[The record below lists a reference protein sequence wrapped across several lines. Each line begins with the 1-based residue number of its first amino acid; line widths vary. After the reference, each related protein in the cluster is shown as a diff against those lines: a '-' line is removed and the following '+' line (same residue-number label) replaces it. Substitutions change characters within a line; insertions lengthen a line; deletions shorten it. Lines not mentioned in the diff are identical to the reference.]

1 MKTRHRTELFVFQ
14 GGEYIRSNVPEI
26 FMKEKPKMDDEM
38 NTFTG
43 IGEDVS
49 FDDLVDFSAGDKV
62 AFSVIRD
69 ASSEGTA
76 TQAGIQ
82 TRSLQSAI
90 DNYAKA
96 MNQSAIAKSTG
107 LPVKTPTQ
115 QYKGF
120 AAEEYFKNTM
130 KINALAKGV
139 SDSKIGIYTEG
150 QMPDGTVLSGID
162 METDISI
169 WTRKHPWDRPMRTVD
184 YQSKIHNK
192 ASAYAKDM
200 NNPQYQDVH
209 FVGGAGQGVND
220 TIKVH
225 IGRKTITSDSITPEE
240 AAELAEQM
248 KTQSTP
254 EYSKRQEKFD
264 ELNKVNLGRAIMA
277 GAATGLILTTVQ
289 EIVGIIKNAKN
300 LPEDQFIQSIEH
312 ILCGTVEGGVRGGAI
327 AGSIQLFGK
336 MLGKEV
342 VANSLEAI
350 PVMSAAN
357 VAVDFA
363 KDLYKCFVTQ
373 TIDTDDLLC
382 NSVNNVF
389 SSAAGFTGA
398 WAMGQ
403 IGGQIAGQFSSQVFM
418 QGVGLLTSAKTAAAT
433 GAAIGSSLG
442 PIGTVIGSVVGG
454 VLIGIGA
461 NAIIGTANKDAQK
474 AYNKCIA
481 DINSHIELSGCE
493 KLYYFADSMDSI
505 SEFRLSFKNFLP
517 CYNLIS
523 DLREYNIHKKAI
535 KAIVGQ
541 LEVNLSGIDSE
552 TQKALR
558 EIERQHRKRIAE
570 LSTIFAEQRLVM
582 QNDFRESVN
591 TYVANSY
598 MQYISVYEILE
609 GNAAALVDE
618 LKNRKTEHSYVL
630 DYMRHRNEVNEQLN
644 KTLHE
649 LIKDGDV
656 DLLMPFIEKTT
667 WFIQQDE
674 LMVGRQYISFDEALS
689 LVNRGEVL

>member
-1 MKTRHRTELFVFQ
+1 
-14 GGEYIRSNVPEI
+14 
-26 FMKEKPKMDDEM
+26 MDDEM

-200 NNPQYQDVH
+200 NNLQYQDVH

>member
-1 MKTRHRTELFVFQ
+1 MEQKNLK
-14 GGEYIRSNVPEI
+14 IEI
-26 FMKEKPKMDDEM
+26 GPQ
-38 NTFTG
+38 
-43 IGEDVS
+43 
-49 FDDLVDFSAGDKV
+49 FDLEDLVDFSDNDEIA
-62 AFSVIRD
+62 SSIIRD
-69 ASSEGTA
+69 VSSEGVETKL
-76 TQAGIQ
+76 GIQ

-90 DNYAKA
+90 DNYAAA

-107 LPVKTPTQ
+107 LPVRTPTQ

-120 AAEEYFKNTM
+120 AAEEYFKNTL
-130 KINALAKGV
+130 KINALAKGI
-139 SDSKIGIYTEG
+139 SDSKIGIYTKG

-169 WTRKHPWDRPMRTVD
+169 WTREHPWDKPMRTAD

-192 ASAYAKDM
+192 ASAYAKDI
-200 NNPQYQDVH
+200 NNPQYQDVQ

-220 TIKVH
+220 TVKVD
-225 IGRKTITSDSITPEE
+225 IGRKTISSDSITPEE

-248 KTQSTP
+248 KAQSTP

-264 ELNKVNLGRAIMA
+264 ELNKVNLGRAVMA
-277 GAATGLILTTVQ
+277 GAATGLILSAVQ
-289 EIVGIIKNAKN
+289 EIIGVIKNAKN
-300 LPEDQFIQSIEH
+300 LPEDQFVQSVEH

-327 AGSIQLFGK
+327 AGSVQLMGK
-336 MLGKEV
+336 MLGREV
-342 VANSLEAI
+342 AASSLEAI
-350 PVMSAAN
+350 PGMAVAN

-363 KDLYKCFVTQ
+363 KDLYRCFVTQ

-382 NSVNNVF
+382 NSVNSVF

-398 WAMGQ
+398 WAVGQ
-403 IGGQIAGQFSSQVFM
+403 IGGQIAGQFSSQAFI

-442 PIGTVIGSVVGG
+442 PIGTVVGSVVGG
-454 VLIGIGA
+454 IVIGIGA

-474 AYNKCIA
+474 AYSECIA
-481 DINSHIELSGCE
+481 DINSQIELSGCE
-493 KLYYFADSMDSI
+493 KLYYFADSMESI
-505 SEFRLSFKNFLP
+505 SEFRLSFKDLLP

-535 KAIVGQ
+535 KTIDIQ
-541 LEVNLSGIDSE
+541 LKDNLSGIESE
-552 TQKALR
+552 KHKALR
-558 EIERQHRKRIAE
+558 EIEKQHKKRISE
-570 LSTIFAEQRLVM
+570 LSVIFAEQRQIM

-598 MQYISVYEILE
+598 MQYISVYEVLE
-609 GNAAALVDE
+609 GNANALVEE

-630 DYMRHRNEVNEQLN
+630 DYMRHRNEVNEQINDALR
-644 KTLHE
+644 E
-649 LIKDGDV
+649 LVEDGDI
-656 DLLMPFIEKTT
+656 DLLMPFIEKIT

-674 LMVGRQYISFDEALS
+674 LMVGRQYISFDEALC
-689 LVNRGEVL
+689 LVDGGEDL

>member
-1 MKTRHRTELFVFQ
+1 MSDMFDGAKR
-14 GGEYIRSNVPEI
+14 
-26 FMKEKPKMDDEM
+26 
-38 NTFTG
+38 
-43 IGEDVS
+43 IGEDIV
-49 FDDLVDFSAGDKV
+49 FDDLVDFSAGDEV
-62 AFSVIRD
+62 ASSVIRD

-76 TQAGIQ
+76 TQAGLQ
-82 TRSLQSAI
+82 TRSLQSAM
-90 DNYAKA
+90 DNYAAA

-107 LPVKTPTQ
+107 LPVRTPTQ

-139 SDSKIGIYTEG
+139 SDSKIGIYTKG
-150 QMPDGTVLSGID
+150 QMPDGSVLSGID

-169 WTRKHPWDRPMRTVD
+169 WTRKHPWDKPMRTAD

-200 NNPQYQDVH
+200 TNPQYQDVQ

-220 TIKVH
+220 TVKVD
-225 IGRKTITSDSITPEE
+225 IGRKTITSDSITPED

-248 KTQSTP
+248 KAQSTP
-254 EYSKRQEKFD
+254 EYSKRQEKID
-264 ELNKVNLGRAIMA
+264 ELNKVNLGRAVMA
-277 GAATGLILTTVQ
+277 GAATGLILTTIQ
-289 EIVGIIKNAKN
+289 EIVGVIKNAKD
-300 LPEDQFIQSIEH
+300 LPEDQFVQSIEH
-312 ILCGTVEGGVRGGAI
+312 ILCGTIEGGARGGAI
-327 AGSIQLFGK
+327 AGSVQLFGK

-342 VANSLEAI
+342 AANSLEAI
-350 PVMSAAN
+350 PVMATAN

-398 WAMGQ
+398 WAVGQ
-403 IGGQIAGQFSSQVFM
+403 IGGQIAGQFSSQAFL
-418 QGVGLLTSAKTAAAT
+418 QGVGILTSAKTAAAT

-442 PIGTVIGSVVGG
+442 PIGTVVGSVVGG
-454 VLIGIGA
+454 IVIGIGA

-474 AYNKCIA
+474 AYSECIA

-493 KLYYFADSMDSI
+493 KLYYFADSMESI
-505 SEFRLSFKNFLP
+505 SEFRLSFKDLLP

-535 KAIVGQ
+535 KAIARQ

-552 TQKALR
+552 KQKALQD
-558 EIERQHRKRIAE
+558 IEKQHQKRIAE
-570 LSTIFAEQRLVM
+570 LRAIFAEQRLVM
-582 QNDFRESVN
+582 QDDFRESVN

-598 MQYISVYEILE
+598 MQYISVYEVLE
-609 GNAAALVDE
+609 GNANALVEE

-630 DYMRHRNEVNEQLN
+630 EYMRHRNEVNEQIN

-649 LIKDGDV
+649 LIEDGDIE
-656 DLLMPFIEKTT
+656 LLMPFIDKIT

-674 LMVGRQYISFDEALS
+674 LMVGRQYISFDEALYLVDGGES
-689 LVNRGEVL
+689 L

>member
-1 MKTRHRTELFVFQ
+1 
-14 GGEYIRSNVPEI
+14 
-26 FMKEKPKMDDEM
+26 MDDEK
-38 NTFTG
+38 NTFQR
-43 IGEDVS
+43 IGEDIS
-49 FDDLVDFSAGDKV
+49 FDDLVEFSAGDEI
-62 AFSVIRD
+62 ASSVIRD

-82 TRSLQSAI
+82 TKSLQSAM
-90 DNYAKA
+90 DNYAAA

-107 LPVKTPTQ
+107 LPVRTPTQ

-120 AAEEYFKNTM
+120 AAEEYFKNTL
-130 KINALAKGV
+130 KINALAKGI
-139 SDSKIGIYTEG
+139 SDYKIGIYTKG
-150 QMPDGTVLSGID
+150 QMPDGSVLSGID
-162 METDISI
+162 KKTDISI
-169 WTRKHPWDRPMRTVD
+169 WTRNYPWDKPMRTAD
-184 YQSKIHNK
+184 YQCKIHNK

-200 NNPQYQDVH
+200 NNPQYQDVQ

-220 TIKVH
+220 TIKVK
-225 IGRKTITSDSITPEE
+225 IGRKTVYSDHITPKGS
-240 AAELAEQM
+240 AKSAENM
-248 KTQSTP
+248 KNLSTP
-254 EYSKRQEKFD
+254 EYSKRQEKID
-264 ELNKVNLGRAIMA
+264 ELNKVNLGRAVMA

-289 EIVGIIKNAKN
+289 EIVGVIKNAKD
-300 LPEDQFIQSIEH
+300 LPEDQFVQSIEH

-327 AGSIQLFGK
+327 AGSVQLFGK

-342 VANSLEAI
+342 AANSLEAI
-350 PVMSAAN
+350 PVMATAN

-398 WAMGQ
+398 WAVGQ
-403 IGGQIAGQFSSQVFM
+403 IGGQIAGQFSSQAFM

-433 GAAIGSSLG
+433 GAAIGSSVG
-442 PIGTVIGSVVGG
+442 PIGTVVGSVVGG
-454 VLIGIGA
+454 IVIGIGA
-461 NAIIGTANKDAQK
+461 NAIIGTANKDAQQ
-474 AYNKCIA
+474 AYSESIA

-493 KLYYFADSMDSI
+493 RLYYFADSMESI
-505 SEFRLSFKNFLP
+505 SEFRLSFKDLLP

-535 KAIVGQ
+535 KAIASQ

-552 TQKALR
+552 KQRALR
-558 EIERQHRKRIAE
+558 GIEKQHQKRIAE
-570 LSTIFAEQRLVM
+570 LSAIFAEQRLVM

-598 MQYISVYEILE
+598 MQYISVYEVLE
-609 GNAAALVDE
+609 GNANALVEE
-618 LKNRKTEHSYVL
+618 LQNRKTEHSYVL
-630 DYMRHRNEVNEQLN
+630 DYMRHRNEVNEQIN
-644 KTLHE
+644 NSLHE
-649 LIKDGDV
+649 LIEGGDV
-656 DLLMPFIEKTT
+656 DLLMPFIEKIT

-674 LMVGRQYISFDEALS
+674 LMVGRQYISFDEALC
-689 LVNRGEVL
+689 LVDGGEVL

>member
-1 MKTRHRTELFVFQ
+1 
-14 GGEYIRSNVPEI
+14 
-26 FMKEKPKMDDEM
+26 MDDEM
-38 NTFTG
+38 NTFKR

-49 FDDLVDFSAGDKV
+49 FDDLVDFSAGDEI
-62 AFSVIRD
+62 ASSVIRD
-69 ASSEGTA
+69 VSSEGTA
-76 TQAGIQ
+76 TQAGLQ
-82 TRSLQSAI
+82 TKSLQSAI
-90 DNYAKA
+90 DNYANA

-107 LPVKTPTQ
+107 LPVRTPTQ

-120 AAEEYFKNTM
+120 AAEEYFKNTL

-139 SDSKIGIYTEG
+139 SDSKIGIYTKG

-169 WTRKHPWDRPMRTVD
+169 WTREHPWDKPMRTAD

-200 NNPQYQDVH
+200 NNPQYQDVQ

-220 TIKVH
+220 TVKVD

-248 KTQSTP
+248 KIQSTP

-264 ELNKVNLGRAIMA
+264 ELNKVNLGRAVMA

-289 EIVGIIKNAKN
+289 EIVGVIKNAKD

-327 AGSIQLFGK
+327 AGSVQLFGK

-342 VANSLEAI
+342 AANSLEAI
-350 PVMSAAN
+350 PIMATAN

-389 SSAAGFTGA
+389 SSAAGFGGA
-398 WAMGQ
+398 WAVGQ
-403 IGGQIAGQFSSQVFM
+403 IGGQIAGQFSSQAFI
-418 QGVGLLTSAKTAAAT
+418 QGVGLFTSAKTAAAT

-442 PIGTVIGSVVGG
+442 PIGTMVGSVVGG
-454 VLIGIGA
+454 IVIGIGA

-474 AYNKCIA
+474 AYCECIA

-493 KLYYFADSMDSI
+493 RLYYFADSMESI
-505 SEFRLSFKNFLP
+505 SEFRLSFKDLLP

-535 KAIVGQ
+535 KAIDGQ
-541 LEVNLSGIDSE
+541 LKDNLSSIDSE
-552 TQKALR
+552 KQKALR
-558 EIERQHRKRIAE
+558 EIEKQHQKRIAE
-570 LSTIFAEQRLVM
+570 LSAIFAEQRLVM

-598 MQYISVYEILE
+598 MQYISIYEVLE
-609 GNAAALVDE
+609 GNANALVEE

-630 DYMRHRNEVNEQLN
+630 DYMRHRNEVNEQIN
-644 KTLHE
+644 NSLHE
-649 LIKDGDV
+649 LIEDGDV
-656 DLLMPFIEKTT
+656 DLLMPFIEKIT

-674 LMVGRQYISFDEALS
+674 LMVGRQYISFDEALY
-689 LVNRGEVL
+689 LVDGGDAL

>member
-1 MKTRHRTELFVFQ
+1 MLSKGDLMSDLFDGIKQ
-14 GGEYIRSNVPEI
+14 
-26 FMKEKPKMDDEM
+26 
-38 NTFTG
+38 
-43 IGEDVS
+43 IGEDIS
-49 FDDLVDFSAGDKV
+49 FDDLVDFSAEDEI
-62 AFSVIRD
+62 ASSVIRD

-76 TQAGIQ
+76 TQAGIH
-82 TRSLQSAI
+82 TKSLQSAI

-107 LPVKTPTQ
+107 MPVRTPTQ

-139 SDSKIGIYTEG
+139 PDSKIGIYTKG
-150 QMPDGTVLSGID
+150 QMPDGSVLSGID

-169 WTRKHPWDRPMRTVD
+169 WTREHPWDKPMRTVD

-200 NNPQYQDVH
+200 NNPQYQDVQ
-209 FVGGAGQGVND
+209 FVGGSGQGVND
-220 TIKVH
+220 TIKVD
-225 IGRKTITSDSITPEE
+225 IGRKTVTSDSITPEE

-248 KTQSTP
+248 KAQSTP
-254 EYSKRQEKFD
+254 EYAKRQEKFD
-264 ELNKVNLGRAIMA
+264 ELNKVNLGRAVAA
-277 GAATGLILTTVQ
+277 GAATGLILSTVQ
-289 EIVGIIKNAKN
+289 EIVGVIKNAKD
-300 LPEDQFIQSIEH
+300 LPEDQFVQSVEH
-312 ILCGTVEGGVRGGAI
+312 ILCGTIEGGVRGGTI
-327 AGSIQLFGK
+327 AGSVQLFGK
-336 MLGKEV
+336 MLGREV
-342 VANSLEAI
+342 AANSLEAI
-350 PVMSAAN
+350 PAMATAN

-382 NSVNNVF
+382 NSVNNAF

-398 WAMGQ
+398 WAVGQ
-403 IGGQIAGQFSSQVFM
+403 IGGQIAGQFSSQAFI

-454 VLIGIGA
+454 IVIGIGA

-474 AYNKCIA
+474 AYEECIA
-481 DINSHIELSGCE
+481 DINAHIELSGCE
-493 KLYYFADSMDSI
+493 RLYYFADSMESI
-505 SEFRLSFKNFLP
+505 SEFRLSFKDLLP

-535 KAIVGQ
+535 KAIDEQ
-541 LEVNLSGIDSE
+541 LTVNLSGINAE
-552 TQKALR
+552 KQRALR
-558 EIERQHRKRIAE
+558 EIEKQHQKRISD
-570 LSTIFAEQRLVM
+570 LRSVFAEQRLIM
-582 QNDFRESVN
+582 QEDFRESVN

-598 MQYISVYEILE
+598 MQYISIQDVLE
-609 GNAAALVDE
+609 GNANLLLRE
-618 LKNRKTEHSYVL
+618 LESRTTEHSYVL
-630 DYMRHRNEVNEQLN
+630 NYMRNRNTVNGQLN
-644 KTLHE
+644 ITLTE
-649 LIKDGDV
+649 LMDSDN
-656 DLLMPFIEKTT
+656 DELLMPFIDKIM

-674 LMVGRQYISFDEALS
+674 LMVGRQYISFEEALC
-689 LVNRGEVL
+689 LVDGGEHQ

>member
-1 MKTRHRTELFVFQ
+1 
-14 GGEYIRSNVPEI
+14 
-26 FMKEKPKMDDEM
+26 MDDEM
-38 NTFTG
+38 NTFKR

-49 FDDLVDFSAGDKV
+49 FDDLVDFSAGDEI
-62 AFSVIRD
+62 ASSVIRD
-69 ASSEGTA
+69 VSSEGTA
-76 TQAGIQ
+76 TQAGLQ
-82 TRSLQSAI
+82 TKSLQSAI
-90 DNYAKA
+90 DNYANA

-107 LPVKTPTQ
+107 LPVRTPTQ

-120 AAEEYFKNTM
+120 AAEEYFKNTL

-139 SDSKIGIYTEG
+139 SDSKIGIYTKG

-169 WTRKHPWDRPMRTVD
+169 WTREHPWDKPMRTAD

-200 NNPQYQDVH
+200 NNPQYQDVQ

-220 TIKVH
+220 TVKVD

-248 KTQSTP
+248 KTQSTL

-264 ELNKVNLGRAIMA
+264 ELNKVNLGRAVMA

-289 EIVGIIKNAKN
+289 EIVGVIKNAKD
-300 LPEDQFIQSIEH
+300 LPEYQFIQSIEH

-327 AGSIQLFGK
+327 AGSVQLFGK

-350 PVMSAAN
+350 PIMATAN

-389 SSAAGFTGA
+389 SSAAGFGGA
-398 WAMGQ
+398 WAVGQ
-403 IGGQIAGQFSSQVFM
+403 IGGQIAGQFSSQAFI

-442 PIGTVIGSVVGG
+442 PIGTVVGSVVGG
-454 VLIGIGA
+454 IVIGIGA

-474 AYNKCIA
+474 AYCECIA
-481 DINSHIELSGCE
+481 DINSRIELSGCE
-493 KLYYFADSMDSI
+493 RLYYFADSMESI
-505 SEFRLSFKNFLP
+505 SEFRLSFKDLLP

-535 KAIVGQ
+535 KAIAGQ
-541 LEVNLSGIDSE
+541 LEDNMSGIDSE
-552 TQKALR
+552 KQQALR
-558 EIERQHRKRIAE
+558 EIEKQHQKRIAE

-598 MQYISVYEILE
+598 MQYISVYEVLE
-609 GNAAALVDE
+609 GNANALVEE

-630 DYMRHRNEVNEQLN
+630 DYMRHRNEVNEQIN
-644 KTLHE
+644 NSLHE
-649 LIKDGDV
+649 LIEGGDV
-656 DLLMPFIEKTT
+656 DLLMPFIEKIT

-674 LMVGRQYISFDEALS
+674 LMVGRQYISFEEALY
-689 LVNRGEVL
+689 LVDGGGAL

>member
-1 MKTRHRTELFVFQ
+1 
-14 GGEYIRSNVPEI
+14 
-26 FMKEKPKMDDEM
+26 MDDEM
-38 NTFTG
+38 NSFKNLG
-43 IGEDVS
+43 KDIS
-49 FDDLVDFSAGDKV
+49 FDDLVDFSAEDEV
-62 AFSVIRD
+62 VSSIIRD

-76 TQAGIQ
+76 TRAGIQ

-107 LPVKTPTQ
+107 LPVRTPAQ

-120 AAEEYFKNTM
+120 AAEEYFKNTL

-139 SDSKIGIYTEG
+139 SDSKIGIYTKG

-162 METDISI
+162 MKTDISI
-169 WTRKHPWDRPMRTVD
+169 WTREHPWDKPMRTAD

-200 NNPQYQDVH
+200 NNPQYQDVQ

-220 TIKVH
+220 TVKVD

-240 AAELAEQM
+240 ATELAEQM
-248 KTQSTP
+248 KAQSTP
-254 EYSKRQEKFD
+254 EYSKRQEKID
-264 ELNKVNLGRAIMA
+264 ELNKVNLGRAVKA
-277 GAATGLILTTVQ
+277 GAVTGFILTAVQ
-289 EIVGIIKNAKN
+289 EIVEVIKNAKDM
-300 LPEDQFIQSIEH
+300 PEDQFVQSIKH

-327 AGSIQLFGK
+327 AGSVQLFSK
-336 MLGKEV
+336 MLGKELA
-342 VANSLEAI
+342 ANSLEAI
-350 PVMSAAN
+350 PIMATAN

-398 WAMGQ
+398 WAVGQ
-403 IGGQIAGQFSSQVFM
+403 IGGQIAGQFSSQAFI

-454 VLIGIGA
+454 IVIGIGA

-481 DINSHIELSGCE
+481 EINSHIELNGCE
-493 KLYYFADSMDSI
+493 KLYYFADSMESI
-505 SEFRLSFKNFLP
+505 SEFRLSFKDLLP

-535 KAIVGQ
+535 KAINGQ
-541 LEVNLSGIDSE
+541 LENNLSNIDSE
-552 TQKALR
+552 KKKALR
-558 EIERQHRKRIAE
+558 EIEIKHQKRIAE
-570 LSTIFAEQRLVM
+570 LSIIFAEQRLVM
-582 QNDFRESVN
+582 QNEFRESVN

-598 MQYISVYEILE
+598 MQYISVYEVLE
-609 GNAAALVDE
+609 GNANALLEE
-618 LKNRKTEHSYVL
+618 LKSRKTEHSYVL
-630 DYMRHRNEVNEQLN
+630 DYMRHRNEVNEQIN
-644 KTLHE
+644 KSLHE
-649 LIKDGDV
+649 LIEKGDV
-656 DLLMPFIEKTT
+656 DLLIPFIEKIT

-674 LMVGRQYISFDEALS
+674 LMVGRQYISFDEAVCL
-689 LVNRGEVL
+689 LDGGEDL

>member
-1 MKTRHRTELFVFQ
+1 
-14 GGEYIRSNVPEI
+14 
-26 FMKEKPKMDDEM
+26 MDDEM
-38 NTFTG
+38 NTFKR
-43 IGEDVS
+43 IGEDIS
-49 FDDLVDFSAGDKV
+49 FDDLVEFSAEDEV
-62 AFSVIRD
+62 ASSVIRD
-69 ASSEGTA
+69 ASSEGTS
-76 TQAGIQ
+76 TQAGLQ
-82 TRSLQSAI
+82 TRSLKSAM
-90 DNYAKA
+90 DNYAAA

-107 LPVKTPTQ
+107 LPVRTPTQ

-139 SDSKIGIYTEG
+139 SDSKIGIYTKG

-169 WTRKHPWDRPMRTVD
+169 WTREHPWDKPMRTAD

-200 NNPQYQDVH
+200 NNPQYQDVQ
-209 FVGGAGQGVND
+209 FVGGAGQVVND
-220 TIKVH
+220 TVKVD

-248 KTQSTP
+248 KAQSTP
-254 EYSKRQEKFD
+254 EYSKRQEKLD
-264 ELNKVNLGRAIMA
+264 ELNKVNLGRAVMA

-289 EIVGIIKNAKN
+289 EIVGVIKNAKD

-327 AGSIQLFGK
+327 AGSVQLFGK

-342 VANSLEAI
+342 AANSLEAI
-350 PVMSAAN
+350 PVMATAN

-398 WAMGQ
+398 WAVGQ
-403 IGGQIAGQFSSQVFM
+403 IGGQIAGQFSSQAFI

-442 PIGTVIGSVVGG
+442 PIGTVVGSVVGG
-454 VLIGIGA
+454 IVIGIGA

-474 AYNKCIA
+474 AYIECIA

-493 KLYYFADSMDSI
+493 RLYYFADSMESI
-505 SEFRLSFKNFLP
+505 SEFRLSFKDLLP

-535 KAIVGQ
+535 KAIAGQ

-552 TQKALR
+552 KQKALR
-558 EIERQHRKRIAE
+558 EIEKQHQKRIAE
-570 LSTIFAEQRLVM
+570 LSAIFAEQRLVM

-598 MQYISVYEILE
+598 MQYISVYEVLE
-609 GNAAALVDE
+609 GNANALIEE
-618 LKNRKTEHSYVL
+618 LKTRKTEHSYVL

-644 KTLHE
+644 NSLHE
-649 LIKDGDV
+649 LIEGGDV
-656 DLLMPFIEKTT
+656 DLLMPFIEKIT

-674 LMVGRQYISFDEALS
+674 LMVGRQYISFDEALC
-689 LVNRGEVL
+689 LVDGGEVL

>member
-1 MKTRHRTELFVFQ
+1 MSGMF
-14 GGEYIRSNVPEI
+14 
-26 FMKEKPKMDDEM
+26 DEVKK
-38 NTFTG
+38 
-43 IGEDVS
+43 IGDDVS
-49 FDDLVDFSAGDKV
+49 FDDLVDFSAEDEM
-62 AFSVIRD
+62 ASSVVRD

-76 TQAGIQ
+76 TQAGLQ
-82 TRSLQSAI
+82 TRSLQSAM
-90 DNYAKA
+90 DNYAAA

-107 LPVKTPTQ
+107 LPVRTPTQ

-139 SDSKIGIYTEG
+139 SDSKIGIYTKG

-169 WTRKHPWDRPMRTVD
+169 WTREHPWDKPMRTAD

-200 NNPQYQDVH
+200 NNPQYQDVQ

-220 TIKVH
+220 TVKVD

-248 KTQSTP
+248 KAQSTP
-254 EYSKRQEKFD
+254 EYSKRQEKID
-264 ELNKVNLGRAIMA
+264 ELNKVNLGRAVMV
-277 GAATGLILTTVQ
+277 GAATGFILTTVQ
-289 EIVGIIKNAKN
+289 EIVGVIKNGKD
-300 LPEDQFIQSIEH
+300 LPEDQFVQSIEH

-327 AGSIQLFGK
+327 AGSVQLFGK
-336 MLGKEV
+336 MLGKKV
-342 VANSLEAI
+342 AANSLEAI
-350 PVMSAAN
+350 PIMATAN

-389 SSAAGFTGA
+389 SSAAGFGGA
-398 WAMGQ
+398 WAVGQ
-403 IGGQIAGQFSSQVFM
+403 IGGQIAGQFSSQAFI

-442 PIGTVIGSVVGG
+442 PIGTVVGSVVGG
-454 VLIGIGA
+454 IVIGIGA

-474 AYNKCIA
+474 AYCECIA

-493 KLYYFADSMDSI
+493 RLYYFADSMESI
-505 SEFRLSFKNFLP
+505 SEFRLSFKDLLP

-535 KAIVGQ
+535 KAIDGQ
-541 LEVNLSGIDSE
+541 LEDNLSGIDSE
-552 TQKALR
+552 KQKALR
-558 EIERQHRKRIAE
+558 EIEKQHHKRIAE

-598 MQYISVYEILE
+598 MQYVSVYEVLE
-609 GNAAALVDE
+609 GNANALVEE

-630 DYMRHRNEVNEQLN
+630 DYMRHRNEVNEQIN
-644 KTLHE
+644 NSLHE
-649 LIKDGDV
+649 LIEDGDV
-656 DLLMPFIEKTT
+656 ELLMPFIEKIT

-674 LMVGRQYISFDEALS
+674 LMVGRQYISFDEALY
-689 LVNRGEVL
+689 LVDGGDVL

>member
-1 MKTRHRTELFVFQ
+1 MSDLFD
-14 GGEYIRSNVPEI
+14 GTKR
-26 FMKEKPKMDDEM
+26 
-38 NTFTG
+38 
-43 IGEDVS
+43 IGEDIC
-49 FDDLVDFSAGDKV
+49 FDDLVDFSAEDEV

-69 ASSEGTA
+69 ASSEGTS
-76 TQAGIQ
+76 TQAGLQ
-82 TRSLQSAI
+82 TRSLQSAM
-90 DNYAKA
+90 DNYAAA

-139 SDSKIGIYTEG
+139 SDSKIGIYTKG

-169 WTRKHPWDRPMRTVD
+169 WTREHPWDKPMRTAD

-200 NNPQYQDVH
+200 KNPQYQDVQ

-220 TIKVH
+220 TVKVD

-248 KTQSTP
+248 KAQSTP
-254 EYSKRQEKFD
+254 EYSKRQEKLD
-264 ELNKVNLGRAIMA
+264 ELNKVNLGRAVKA

-289 EIVGIIKNAKN
+289 EIVGVIKNAKD
-300 LPEDQFIQSIEH
+300 LPEDQFVQSIEH

-327 AGSIQLFGK
+327 AGSVQLFGK
-336 MLGKEV
+336 MLRREV
-342 VANSLEAI
+342 AANSLEAI
-350 PVMSAAN
+350 PVMVTAN

-389 SSAAGFTGA
+389 SSTAGFTGA
-398 WAMGQ
+398 WAAGQ
-403 IGGQIAGQFSSQVFM
+403 IGGQIAGQFSGQAFI

-433 GAAIGSSLG
+433 GASIGSSLG
-442 PIGTVIGSVVGG
+442 PIGTVVGSVVGG
-454 VLIGIGA
+454 IVFGIGA

-474 AYNKCIA
+474 AFNECIA
-481 DINSHIELSGCE
+481 DINSKLELSGCE
-493 KLYYFADSMDSI
+493 KLYYFADSMENI
-505 SEFRLSFKNFLP
+505 SEFRLSFKDLLP

-535 KAIVGQ
+535 KAIASQ

-552 TQKALR
+552 KQKALR
-558 EIERQHRKRIAE
+558 EIEKHHQKRIAE
-570 LSTIFAEQRLVM
+570 LRTIFAEQRLVM

-598 MQYISVYEILE
+598 MQYISMYEVFE
-609 GNAAALVDE
+609 GNANALVEE

-630 DYMRHRNEVNEQLN
+630 DYMRHRNEVNEQINNSLR
-644 KTLHE
+644 E
-649 LIKDGDV
+649 LIEGGDA
-656 DLLMPFIEKTT
+656 DLLMPFIEKIT

-674 LMVGRQYISFDEALS
+674 LMVGRQYISFDEALC
-689 LVNRGEVL
+689 LVDGGEVL

>member
-1 MKTRHRTELFVFQ
+1 
-14 GGEYIRSNVPEI
+14 
-26 FMKEKPKMDDEM
+26 MDDEM

-82 TRSLQSAI
+82 IRSLQSAI

>member
-1 MKTRHRTELFVFQ
+1 MENP
-14 GGEYIRSNVPEI
+14 I
-26 FMKEKPKMDDEM
+26 EKLSKVQPGFD
-38 NTFTG
+38 
-43 IGEDVS
+43 
-49 FDDLVDFSAGDKV
+49 FDDLVDFSAEDEV
-62 AFSVIRD
+62 VSSVVRD
-69 ASSEGTA
+69 ASSEGAA
-76 TQAGIQ
+76 TKAGLQ
-82 TRSLQSAI
+82 TRSLQSAM
-90 DNYAKA
+90 DNYAAA

-107 LPVKTPTQ
+107 LPVRTQTQ

-139 SDSKIGIYTEG
+139 SDSKIGIYTKG

-169 WTRKHPWDRPMRTVD
+169 WTREHPWDKPMRTAD

-192 ASAYAKDM
+192 AFAYAKDM
-200 NNPQYQDVH
+200 NNPQYQDVQ

-220 TIKVH
+220 TVKVD

-248 KTQSTP
+248 KAQSTP
-254 EYSKRQEKFD
+254 EYSKRQEKLD
-264 ELNKVNLGRAIMA
+264 ELNKVNLGRAVMA
-277 GAATGLILTTVQ
+277 GAATGLILSTVQ
-289 EIVGIIKNAKN
+289 EIVGVIKNAKD

-327 AGSIQLFGK
+327 AGSVQIFGK
-336 MLGKEV
+336 ILGKEV
-342 VANSLEAI
+342 AANSLEAI
-350 PVMSAAN
+350 PIMATAN
-357 VAVDFA
+357 VAVDFS

-382 NSVNNVF
+382 NSVNNAF
-389 SSAAGFTGA
+389 SSAAGFGGA
-398 WAMGQ
+398 WAVGQ
-403 IGGQIAGQFSSQVFM
+403 IGGQIAGQFSSQAFI

-442 PIGTVIGSVVGG
+442 PIGTVVGSVVGG
-454 VLIGIGA
+454 ILIGIGA

-474 AYNKCIA
+474 AYCECIA
-481 DINSHIELSGCE
+481 NINSHIELSGCE
-493 KLYYFADSMDSI
+493 RLYYFADSMESI
-505 SEFRLSFKNFLP
+505 SEFRLSFKDLLP

-535 KAIVGQ
+535 KAIDGQ
-541 LEVNLSGIDSE
+541 LEDNLSGIDSE
-552 TQKALR
+552 KQKALQ
-558 EIERQHRKRIAE
+558 EIEKQHQKRIAE
-570 LSTIFAEQRLVM
+570 LSAIFAEQRLVM

-598 MQYISVYEILE
+598 MQYISAYEVLE
-609 GNAAALVDE
+609 GNANALIEE

-630 DYMRHRNEVNEQLN
+630 DYMRHRNEVNKQIN
-644 KTLHE
+644 NSLHE
-649 LIKDGDV
+649 LIEGGDV
-656 DLLMPFIEKTT
+656 DLLMPFIEKIT

-674 LMVGRQYISFDEALS
+674 LMVGRQYISFDEALY
-689 LVNRGEVL
+689 LVDGGDDL

>member
-1 MKTRHRTELFVFQ
+1 
-14 GGEYIRSNVPEI
+14 
-26 FMKEKPKMDDEM
+26 MDDEM

>member
-1 MKTRHRTELFVFQ
+1 MSDMFDGAKR
-14 GGEYIRSNVPEI
+14 
-26 FMKEKPKMDDEM
+26 
-38 NTFTG
+38 
-43 IGEDVS
+43 IGEDIV
-49 FDDLVDFSAGDKV
+49 FDDLVDFSAGDEV
-62 AFSVIRD
+62 ASSVIRD

-76 TQAGIQ
+76 TQAGLQ
-82 TRSLQSAI
+82 TRSLQSAM
-90 DNYAKA
+90 DNYAAA

-107 LPVKTPTQ
+107 LPVRTPTQ

-139 SDSKIGIYTEG
+139 SDSKIGIYTKG
-150 QMPDGTVLSGID
+150 QMPDGSVLSGID

-169 WTRKHPWDRPMRTVD
+169 WTREHPWDKPMRTAD

-200 NNPQYQDVH
+200 NNPQYQDVQ

-220 TIKVH
+220 TVKVD
-225 IGRKTITSDSITPEE
+225 IGRKTITSDSITPED

-248 KTQSTP
+248 KAQSTP
-254 EYSKRQEKFD
+254 EYSKRQEKID
-264 ELNKVNLGRAIMA
+264 ELNKVNLGRAVMA

-289 EIVGIIKNAKN
+289 EIVGVIKNAKD
-300 LPEDQFIQSIEH
+300 LPEDQFVQSIEH
-312 ILCGTVEGGVRGGAI
+312 ILCGTIEGGARGGAI
-327 AGSIQLFGK
+327 SGSVQLFGK

-342 VANSLEAI
+342 AANSLEAI
-350 PVMSAAN
+350 PVMATAN

-398 WAMGQ
+398 WAVGQ
-403 IGGQIAGQFSSQVFM
+403 IGGQIAGQFSSQAFL
-418 QGVGLLTSAKTAAAT
+418 QGVGILTSAKTAAAT

-442 PIGTVIGSVVGG
+442 PIGTVVGSVVGG
-454 VLIGIGA
+454 IVIGIGA

-474 AYNKCIA
+474 AYSECIA
-481 DINSHIELSGCE
+481 DINSHIELRGCE
-493 KLYYFADSMDSI
+493 KLYYFADSMESI
-505 SEFRLSFKNFLP
+505 SEFRLSFKDLLP

-535 KAIVGQ
+535 KAIAGQ

-552 TQKALR
+552 KQKALQD
-558 EIERQHRKRIAE
+558 IEKQQQKRIAE
-570 LSTIFAEQRLVM
+570 LRAIFAEQRLVM
-582 QNDFRESVN
+582 QDDFRESVN

-598 MQYISVYEILE
+598 MQYISVYEVLE
-609 GNAAALVDE
+609 GNANALVEE

-630 DYMRHRNEVNEQLN
+630 EYMRHRNEVNEQLN

-649 LIKDGDV
+649 LIEDGDIE
-656 DLLMPFIEKTT
+656 LLMPFIDKIT

-674 LMVGRQYISFDEALS
+674 LMVGRQYISFDEALCLVDGGES
-689 LVNRGEVL
+689 L

>member
-1 MKTRHRTELFVFQ
+1 MSDMFDGAKR
-14 GGEYIRSNVPEI
+14 
-26 FMKEKPKMDDEM
+26 
-38 NTFTG
+38 
-43 IGEDVS
+43 IGEDIV
-49 FDDLVDFSAGDKV
+49 FDDLVDFSAGDEV
-62 AFSVIRD
+62 ASSVIRD

-76 TQAGIQ
+76 TQAGLQ
-82 TRSLQSAI
+82 TRSLQSAM
-90 DNYAKA
+90 DNYAAA

-107 LPVKTPTQ
+107 LPVRTPTQ

-139 SDSKIGIYTEG
+139 SDSKIGIYTKG
-150 QMPDGTVLSGID
+150 QMPDGSVLSGID

-169 WTRKHPWDRPMRTVD
+169 WTREHPWDKPMRTAD

-200 NNPQYQDVH
+200 NNPQYQDVQ

-220 TIKVH
+220 TVKVD
-225 IGRKTITSDSITPEE
+225 IGRKTITSDSITPED

-248 KTQSTP
+248 KAQSTP
-254 EYSKRQEKFD
+254 EYSKRQEKID
-264 ELNKVNLGRAIMA
+264 ELNKVNLGRAVMA

-289 EIVGIIKNAKN
+289 EIVGVIKNAKD
-300 LPEDQFIQSIEH
+300 LPEDQFVQSIEH
-312 ILCGTVEGGVRGGAI
+312 ILCGTIEGGARGGAI
-327 AGSIQLFGK
+327 SGSVQLFGK

-342 VANSLEAI
+342 AANSLEAI
-350 PVMSAAN
+350 PVMATAN

-398 WAMGQ
+398 WAVGQ
-403 IGGQIAGQFSSQVFM
+403 IGGQIAGQFSSQAFL
-418 QGVGLLTSAKTAAAT
+418 QGVGILTSAKTAAAT

-442 PIGTVIGSVVGG
+442 PIGTVVGSVVGG
-454 VLIGIGA
+454 IVIGIGA

-474 AYNKCIA
+474 AYSECIA
-481 DINSHIELSGCE
+481 DINSHIELRGCE
-493 KLYYFADSMDSI
+493 KLYYFADSMESI
-505 SEFRLSFKNFLP
+505 SEFRLSFKDLLP

-535 KAIVGQ
+535 KAIAGQ

-552 TQKALR
+552 KQKALQD
-558 EIERQHRKRIAE
+558 IEKQHQKRIAE
-570 LSTIFAEQRLVM
+570 LRDIFAEQRLVM
-582 QNDFRESVN
+582 QDDFRESVN

-598 MQYISVYEILE
+598 MQYISVYEVLE
-609 GNAAALVDE
+609 GNANALVEE

-630 DYMRHRNEVNEQLN
+630 EYMRHRNEVNEQLN

-649 LIKDGDV
+649 LIEDGDIE
-656 DLLMPFIEKTT
+656 LLMPFIDKIT

-674 LMVGRQYISFDEALS
+674 LMVGRQYISFDEALCLVDGGES
-689 LVNRGEVL
+689 L